1 MPLPT
6 GPVKK
11 GLSIRVGENQAAT
24 ICYDTA
30 HGKVR
35 GIWSN
40 GFLKPSP
47 ERFGLIRAPS
57 PVGQIHF
64 STAEGPGWEQHCQF
78 IGSHVNRNRVTLE
91 YRIGETTVFETP
103 WYETSPEKSYFT
115 RAFEIGP
122 GQEELNLIV
131 TAASEVQSIENHPH
145 RMGIV
150 LKQFPPVLI
159 RFRYGCELF
168 GIQRIAANLQ

>member
-1 MPLPT
+1 MGSWLACTVPLPT

-11 GLSIRVGENQAAT
+11 GLSIRVGESQEAT

-30 HGKVR
+30 SCKVR

-47 ERFGLIRAPS
+47 ERFGLIKAPT

-64 STAEGPGWEQHCQF
+64 STAEGPGWKQHCQF
-78 IGSHVNRNRVTLE
+78 IGSHVNRKRVTLE
-91 YRIGETTVFETP
+91 YRIGETTIFESP
-103 WYETSPEKSYFT
+103 GLETSPQRTCFT

-122 GQEELNLIV
+122 GDKALELI
-131 TAASEVQSIENHPH
+131 
-145 RMGIV
+145 
-150 LKQFPPVLI
+150 
-159 RFRYGCELF
+159 
-168 GIQRIAANLQ
+168 IAAA